1 MKFDANEKFVE
12 CFFFFFFVLVT
23 LLLFEVVVCM
33 MCSWLLIV
41 RAMRMTLYVENT

>member
-1 MKFDANEKFVE
+1 MKFDANENFVE

-23 LLLFEVVVCM
+23 LLLFEVVCM

-41 RAMRMTLYVENT
+41 RAMRMTLYVEST

>member
-1 MKFDANEKFVE
+1 MQMKNLLNV
-12 CFFFFFFVLVT
+12 FFSFLYVLVT

>member
-12 CFFFFFFVLVT
+12 CFFFFFLVLVT
-23 LLLFEVVVCM
+23 LLLFEVVCM

-41 RAMRMTLYVENT
+41 RAMTMTLYVEST

>member
-1 MKFDANEKFVE
+1 MQMKNLLNV
-12 CFFFFFFVLVT
+12 FFFFFFVLVT